1 VVADSFAF
9 FYCSIAMPNGVSKS
23 QDDMSVA
30 EIKERAKAQA
40 QKVSRGASPLSLIG
54 VARTQIAQARAA
66 ESSGDLKT
74 AYSAYIKAV
83 SLVQAFMGSAELK
96 AESTP
101 GKRGVLWKE
110 YSDFHAVSS
119 YLVFALDEFDTD
131 DDIV

>member
-1 VVADSFAF
+1 VVADTLVF

-83 SLVQAFMGSAELK
+83 SLVQTFMGSPELK
-96 AESTP
+96 AESAP

-110 YSDFHAVSS
+110 YSDFQTVSS
-119 YLVFALDEFDTD
+119 CSDLALDELETD
-131 DDIV
+131 IFIG